1 MDLIVQ
7 SLPALL
13 EASALTLKLLLFS
26 LAAGMCLAIPLA
38 ILRVQKSP
46 LLWRPVHWYI
56 YFWRGTPLLVQLFL
70 VYYGLAQFEFVRNS
84 FVWPALR
91 SPFWC
96 ALITMS
102 LHTTAYTA
110 NILRGGIE
118 GVPHGEVEAARAI
131 GMSGLLLYR
140 RIILPRAFRL
150 AIPAYGNE
158 IIGMLKGSAL
168 ASTVTLLELTGM
180 ARKIVAATYAPYE
193 IFVTAGLIY
202 LAITFVVTRLIHLLE
217 YRLNPHLRP
226 LPRQG

>member
-1 MDLIVQ
+1 
-7 SLPALL
+7 
-13 EASALTLKLLLFS
+13 
-26 LAAGMCLAIPLA
+26 
-38 ILRVQKSP
+38 
-46 LLWRPVHWYI
+46 
-56 YFWRGTPLLVQLFL
+56 
-70 VYYGLAQFEFVRNS
+70 
-84 FVWPALR
+84 
-91 SPFWC
+91 
-96 ALITMS
+96 
-102 LHTTAYTA
+102 
-110 NILRGGIE
+110 
-118 GVPHGEVEAARAI
+118 
-131 GMSGLLLYR
+131 
-140 RIILPRAFRL
+140 L

>member
-1 MDLIVQ
+1 MDLIVD

-13 EASALTLKLLLFS
+13 EATVLTLELLLLS
-26 LAAGMCLAIPLA
+26 LAAGMCLAIPLG

-70 VYYGLAQFEFVRNS
+70 VYYGLAQFEFVRTS
-84 FVWPALR
+84 FVWSALR

-102 LHTTAYTA
+102 LHTAGYTA

-168 ASTVTLLELTGM
+168 ASTVTLPELTGV

-202 LAITFVVTRLIHLLE
+202 LAITFVATRLIHLLE

-226 LPRQG
+226 LVRQG